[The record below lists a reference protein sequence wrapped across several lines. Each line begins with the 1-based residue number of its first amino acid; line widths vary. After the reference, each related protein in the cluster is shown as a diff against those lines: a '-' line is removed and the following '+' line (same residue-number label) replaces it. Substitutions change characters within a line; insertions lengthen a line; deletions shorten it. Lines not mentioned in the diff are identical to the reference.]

1 MTTIKLKDYDVQF
14 PYEKAYDLQV
24 DYMEKV
30 ITCLD
35 EVSSKLV
42 FYLYSLENRKFRSFL
57 GSTWCSRISN
67 RDRKDPFFV
76 CTCNNVDDRVT
87 KEEIRS

>member
-35 EVSSKLV
+35 EVSGKMV
-42 FYLYSLENRKFRSFL
+42 IYVYTPEK
-57 GSTWCSRISN
+57 
-67 RDRKDPFFV
+67 
-76 CTCNNVDDRVT
+76 
-87 KEEIRS
+87 